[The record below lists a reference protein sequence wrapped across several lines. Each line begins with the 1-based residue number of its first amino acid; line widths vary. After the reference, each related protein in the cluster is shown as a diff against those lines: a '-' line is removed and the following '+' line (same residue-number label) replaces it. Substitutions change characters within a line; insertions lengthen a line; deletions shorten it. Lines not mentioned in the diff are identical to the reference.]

1 MTFLFIFPLCVMM
14 WNIHH
19 KVVSHLY
26 IFRTMVHFWIF
37 ILYYCICVFLRGG
50 WRQRESVCMAYMW
63 WLGIPQVTE
72 HICTLEDNSQELLE
86 VFYWLIEVTAS
97 CDLAWQLFLN
107 SSARWGS
114 LPPSVLPASAC
125 PYLKDIP
132 GSGGLTL
139 FENYL

>member
-50 WRQRESVCMAYMW
+50 METERECMY
-63 WLGIPQVTE
+63 GIHVMIGYPSSHR

-86 VFYWLIEVTAS
+86 VFYWLIEVTVF

-114 LPPSVLPASAC
+114 LPPAVLPASAC